1 MNRRELI
8 KQTTLALGYTLS
20 APTLMGI
27 LNGCQAKPNINFT
40 PTFFTPEQA
49 AIVSELA
56 EIILPKTT
64 TPGAKDVGVP
74 AFIDS
79 FIKAI
84 YSEAD
89 QEKFLADLDA
99 FNEACAETQ
108 SKNFSECDAAKQ
120 KAYATQVHQKAVAN
134 VGSISEG
141 WWNTAKVERPFIL
154 KMKEL
159 TLLGFF
165 TSKQGATEVLQY
177 NQSPGPYKGCVPLK
191 EVGKAWAT

>member
-40 PTFFTPEQA
+40 PVFFTPEQA
-49 AIVSELA
+49 AIVSDLA
-56 EIILPKTT
+56 EIILPKTQ

-74 AFIDS
+74 AFIDT
-79 FIKAI
+79 FIKEI
-84 YSEAD
+84 YSKAD
-89 QEKFLADLDA
+89 QEKFISDLEA
-99 FNEACAETQ
+99 FNLNCTESQ
-108 SKNFSECDAAKQ
+108 SKKFNACDAAQQKQ
-120 KAYATQVHQKAVAN
+120 YASQIHQQAVVN

-141 WWNTAKVERPFIL
+141 WWNTAKEERPFIL

-159 TLLGFF
+159 TILGFF
-165 TSKQGATEVLQY
+165 TSKQGASEVLQY

>member
-40 PTFFTPEQA
+40 PVFFTPEQA
-49 AIVSELA
+49 AVVADLA
-56 EIILPKTT
+56 ETIIPKTQ

-74 AFIDS
+74 AFIDG
-79 FIKAI
+79 FVKEI
-84 YSEAD
+84 YSQQD
-89 QEKFLADLDA
+89 QEKFLSDLNA
-99 FNEACAETQ
+99 FNTGAQAQFKKDFGACTPDEQ
-108 SKNFSECDAAKQ
+108 KQ
-120 KAYATQVHQKAVAN
+120 YAKAVHTEATKN
-134 VGSISEG
+134 VGSASEG

-165 TSKQGATEVLQY
+165 TSKQGASEVLQY
-177 NQSPGPYKGCVPLK
+177 NAAPGPYQGCVPL
-191 EVGKAWAT
+191 EQVGKAWAT

>member
-20 APTLMGI
+20 APTLIGI

-40 PTFFTPEQA
+40 PVFFTPEQA
-49 AIVSELA
+49 AIVSDLA
-56 EIILPKTT
+56 EIILPKTQ

-74 AFIDS
+74 SFIDT
-79 FIKAI
+79 FIKEI
-84 YSEAD
+84 YSKAD
-89 QEKFLADLDA
+89 QEKFIADLEA
-99 FNEACAETQ
+99 FDQNCVESQ
-108 SKNFSECDAAKQ
+108 SKKFSACDPTQQKQ
-120 KAYATQVHQKAVAN
+120 YASQIHQQAVAN
-134 VGSISEG
+134 VGAVSEG

-159 TLLGFF
+159 TILGFF

-177 NQSPGPYKGCVPLK
+177 NQSPGPYQGCVPLK

>member
-8 KQTTLALGYTLS
+8 KQTSLALGYTLS

-40 PTFFTPEQA
+40 PVFFNPEQA
-49 AIVSELA
+49 AILSDLA
-56 EIILPKTT
+56 EAILPKTQ

-79 FIKAI
+79 FIKEI
-84 YSEAD
+84 YSKQD
-89 QEKFLADLDA
+89 QEKFITDLES
-99 FNEACAETQ
+99 FNQNCAESQ
-108 SKNFSECDAAKQ
+108 SKEFSKCDAAQQ
-120 KAYATQVHQKAVAN
+120 KVYASQVHKEAAAN
-134 VGSISEG
+134 VGSVSEG
-141 WWNTAKVERPFIL
+141 WWNTAKSERPFIL

-159 TLLGFF
+159 TILGFF

-177 NQSPGPYKGCVPLK
+177 NQSPGPYRGCVPLK
-191 EVGKAWAT
+191 DVGKAWAT